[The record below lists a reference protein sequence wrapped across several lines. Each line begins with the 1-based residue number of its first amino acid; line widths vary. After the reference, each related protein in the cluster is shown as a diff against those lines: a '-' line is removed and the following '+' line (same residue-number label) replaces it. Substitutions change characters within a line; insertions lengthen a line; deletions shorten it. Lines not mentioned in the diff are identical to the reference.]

1 MNYLSSTEVYA
12 DMPKLLRQ
20 FIIFAA
26 LWVLVSL
33 ISSLVG
39 LMYLKSAPPIS
50 WISLLLLFIGGSM
63 LGVAIH
69 RYIERKRQFT
79 LRVTHNSLCEDGYL
93 EGYIDIKNAEWEW
106 KTDSRLYLQVQH
118 QNSQQQELVAIRAKA
133 RLQPSEN
140 NIRVHFSTV
149 MRPALSEAPIYTQDH
164 CTAKLY
170 IEFLYNEE
178 TFREQFT
185 IPH

>member
-1 MNYLSSTEVYA
+1 MNYLSSAEVYA

-20 FIIFAA
+20 FIIFAT
-26 LWVLVSL
+26 LWVFISL

-50 WISLLLLFIGGSM
+50 WISLLLLFIGGAM

-79 LRVTHNSLCEDGYL
+79 LHVTQNSLCEDGYL
-93 EGYIDIKNAEWEW
+93 EGYVDIKNAEWEW
-106 KTDSRLYLQVQH
+106 KTDSHLYLQVQH
-118 QNSQQQELVAIRAKA
+118 QNSQQQESVAIRAKA
-133 RLQPSEN
+133 RLQPCKK

-149 MRPALSEAPIYTQDH
+149 MRPALSEAPIYTQDN
-164 CTAKLY
+164 CSAKLY
-170 IEFLYNEE
+170 IEFLYRGES
-178 TFREQFT
+178 FREQFT